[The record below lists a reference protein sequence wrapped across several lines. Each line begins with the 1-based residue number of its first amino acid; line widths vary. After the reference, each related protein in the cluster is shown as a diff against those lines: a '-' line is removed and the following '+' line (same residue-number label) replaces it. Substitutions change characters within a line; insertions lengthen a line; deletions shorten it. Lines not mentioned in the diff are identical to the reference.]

1 MSAAEFVAFGPIEI
15 GVPISLFGIA
25 LELHPSMVEQ
35 FSRDLQPSPG
45 FRIRT
50 GLSLV
55 DGIKNEIVELFDP
68 DQSPS
73 QFILKPLGF

>member
-1 MSAAEFVAFGPIEI
+1 
-15 GVPISLFGIA
+15 
-25 LELHPSMVEQ
+25 MVEQ